1 MQIGR
6 WQFCAPRFKRR
17 PNSEPSFGGNHQKA
31 ESKTHA
37 QSMEKLQN
45 ELNEMKKTYGALK
58 KHREA
63 LKAGKANKEPRV

>member
-1 MQIGR
+1 MR
-6 WQFCAPRFKRR
+6 LVSNDAPT
-17 PNSEPSFGGNHQKA
+17 ELAFGGNHQKA